1 MHGSSQFCH
10 GATRRRPAGAGGRL
24 NARWKELDD
33 GFKCNRVIETARDGR
48 LRDAIGAMPSGRNE
62 KESDVN
68 ISASDMN
75 TIRALAGR
83 YSELA
88 ALDVQKERMERYAA
102 TNALEQV
109 RPVVLIYEIP
119 WGEIR
124 DDSLTNVCAPEL
136 QGIEGTMRKALY
148 QWEHFQVDTVIPPT
162 YHVRRR
168 IRSTGIG
175 MSVKETRIQGDTGA
189 DISSHE
195 YVDQLQSEQDLAK
208 VRTPEISYDSEG
220 TEESLAL
227 AHKVFDG
234 LMDIELAGVMPQYN
248 IWDTI
253 SQFRGVTSLLMDL
266 VMRPEFMHQ
275 MARRFMEVAES
286 SFKQYE
292 ELGLLETKPILLHC
306 TPACT
311 RDLPARDYNGHAR
324 MKDVWGR
331 CAAQIFAA
339 VSPEMHDEFD
349 LAYNEKLFGDCGL
362 LYYGC
367 CEPMD
372 LKIDILRKRFKNLR
386 KISITP
392 WADSRRAAENI
403 GGDYV
408 LAAKPNPAFVA
419 GATFNPR
426 PVEKEIDDYC
436 AACKDNHTT
445 LEFVLKDIS
454 TIANN
459 PENLTRWAK
468 TVNKVIDRHY
478 D

>member
-1 MHGSSQFCH
+1 VRGYVQ
-10 GATRRRPAGAGGRL
+10 
-24 NARWKELDD
+24 
-33 GFKCNRVIETARDGR
+33 
-48 LRDAIGAMPSGRNE
+48 AMPSGRNE
-62 KESDVN
+62 KESTVS
-68 ISASDMN
+68 ISTSDMN

-88 ALDVQKERMERYAA
+88 ALDVQKQRLERYAA

-124 DDSLTNVCAPEL
+124 DDALTNVCAPEL
-136 QGIEGTMRKALY
+136 QGIEGTLRKALY

-162 YHVRRR
+162 FRVRRR
-168 IRSTGIG
+168 IRSSGIG
-175 MSVKETRIQGDTGA
+175 IRVKETQIKGDTGA
-189 DISSHE
+189 YIASHE

-208 VRTPEISYDSEG
+208 VQTPEISYDREA

-227 AHKVFDG
+227 AGEVFDG
-234 LMDIELAGVMPQYN
+234 LMEVELAGVMPQYN
-248 IWDTI
+248 IWDTVAV
-253 SQFRGVTSLLMDL
+253 FRGVSSLLMDL
-266 VMRPEFMHQ
+266 AMRPEFMHQ
-275 MARRFMEVAES
+275 TAQRFMEVAQS
-286 SFKQYE
+286 TFKQYE
-292 ELGLLETKPILLHC
+292 ELGLLETNPILLHC
-306 TPACT
+306 TAACT
-311 RDLPARDYNGHAR
+311 RDLPAEDYDGHAR

-372 LKIDILRKRFKNLR
+372 TKVDILRKRFKNLR

-392 WADSRRAAENI
+392 WADTRRAAENI
-403 GGDYV
+403 GSDYV
-408 LAAKPNPAFVA
+408 LAGKPNPAFVA
-419 GATFNPR
+419 GSTFNPR
-426 PVEKEIDDYC
+426 PVEKEIEDYC
-436 AACKDNHTT
+436 AACKENSTT

-459 PENLTRWAK
+459 PENLTQWAK
-468 TVNKVIDRHY
+468 TVNGVIDRYY